1 VLEGFLDSLPHWA
14 RIGGSGSAGRGEVGE
29 VKRWD
34 RECTC
39 AIVIREI
46 TKCFAISL
54 VLAIAAALMLPSA
67 TFGKGGG
74 PRAGYHR
81 RAVS

>member
-1 VLEGFLDSLPHWA
+1 
-14 RIGGSGSAGRGEVGE
+14 

-74 PRAGYHR
+74 PRAGYHGHYYR
-81 RAVS
+81 HGVSPRGQLTISAI